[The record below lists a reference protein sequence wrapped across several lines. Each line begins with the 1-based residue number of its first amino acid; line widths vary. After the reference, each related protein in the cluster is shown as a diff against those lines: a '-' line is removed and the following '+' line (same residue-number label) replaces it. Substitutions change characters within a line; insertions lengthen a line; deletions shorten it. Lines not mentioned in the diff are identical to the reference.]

1 MILFSDY
8 LNEYFLIVV
17 NLNCQART
25 AVLVNGF
32 DNVELLLYDVD
43 RVFFKHFCFLA
54 ALFII

>member
-43 RVFFKHFCFLA
+43 
-54 ALFII
+54 